1 VRATPAAVRHLL
13 PGVGVLPRTLSQDS
27 VSGLVGSALGFA
39 LASTGTADR
48 VELWGLAD
56 LAPAFDW
63 YALDGVQLR
72 GIRPWRLGRGGPFD
86 LRYQM
91 AAGAATMAA
100 SPCTLLHVHAL
111 PTLLLLPK
119 ARRRVLHLHMALGP
133 ASRLEVGLLRRAD
146 AVVCASDFLA
156 ASFSAHHP
164 QYRGVVRVIRNGADP
179 ARYANVER
187 GAALRRRLGLP
198 MGDLVIVFAGQVAPD
213 KGIDRLIAALALLP
227 AAQRPHLLVA
237 GSSTLWRSLDT
248 VGQATMSPFER
259 TMRERSVGL
268 PVRWL
273 GKVAVD
279 DMPGVLLAADVV
291 CCPSVVPEGL
301 ATINLEAA
309 AAGKA
314 VVASRVGGIP
324 EIVADGD
331 TGILVP
337 PDDVTAF
344 AQALTRL
351 LGDAALRQRLG
362 AAARRRVHTWSQ
374 AATELAEVYDQVLRP
389 STAAAPARRPAS

>member
-1 VRATPAAVRHLL
+1 MRAPPAAVRHLL

-39 LASTGTADR
+39 RASASAAKR

-56 LAPAFDW
+56 PAPAFDR

-72 GIRPWRLGRGGPFD
+72 GIRPWRLGRVGPLD

-91 AAGAATMAA
+91 AAGAAAMAGA
-100 SPCTLLHVHAL
+100 PCTLLHVHAL

-119 ARRRVLHLHMALGP
+119 ARRRVLHLHMALGQ
-133 ASRLEVGLLRRAD
+133 ASPLEVRLLRRAD
-146 AVVCASDFLA
+146 AVVCASEYLA
-156 ASFSAHHP
+156 ASFAAHHP

-179 ARYANVER
+179 ERYADAER
-187 GAALRRRLGLP
+187 GTALRRRLGLRA
-198 MGDLVIVFAGQVAPD
+198 DDRVVVFAGQVAPE

-227 AAQRPHLLVA
+227 LAQRPHLVIA
-237 GSSTLWRSLDT
+237 GSGTLWHSFKS
-248 VGQATMSPFER
+248 VGSGALSAFER
-259 TMRERSVGL
+259 EMRERTACL
-268 PVRWL
+268 PVHWL

-291 CCPSVVPEGL
+291 CCPSVVQEGL

-309 AAGKA
+309 AAGKPGI
-314 VVASRVGGIP
+314 ASRVGGVP
-324 EIVADGD
+324 EIVDDGN

-337 PDDVTAF
+337 PDDTA
-344 AQALTRL
+344 ALARALTLL
-351 LGDAALRQRLG
+351 LGDTDLRRRMG
-362 AAARRRVHTWSQ
+362 AAARRRVHTWDQ
-374 AATELAEVYDQVLRP
+374 AAIEMAAVYDEV
-389 STAAAPARRPAS
+389 AR